1 MKKDIQ
7 EWLKDAC
14 FRFHI
19 EQPYYVLHDTKD
31 DVDGKRYYRYRA
43 SLTWFVIGKPK
54 VCLGTYARTH
64 EKARYI
70 VATMVLRRLLSSSN
84 HKLIDYNYH
93 NVILLENQLE
103 RMADE
108 NFQLQLENATLVEE
122 VKYLS
127 SVNANDSKKW

>member
-1 MKKDIQ
+1 
-7 EWLKDAC
+7 
-14 FRFHI
+14 
-19 EQPYYVLHDTKD
+19 
-31 DVDGKRYYRYRA
+31 
-43 SLTWFVIGKPK
+43 
-54 VCLGTYARTH
+54 
-64 EKARYI
+64 
-70 VATMVLRRLLSSSN
+70 MVLRRLLSSSN